1 MHKINIRLFTIL
13 EKYPYPLPINTVCRH
28 VTQIFDSIWSMKDSY
43 LNINDITNSLKI
55 DKDTLKKWIKDSK
68 FPPPMKMGDRVT
80 LWSYAVIENWVAQ
93 QQKTQEFIDNQ
104 DLDL

>member
-1 MHKINIRLFTIL
+1 
-13 EKYPYPLPINTVCRH
+13 
-28 VTQIFDSIWSMKDSY
+28 MKESY
-43 LNINDITNSLKI
+43 LNINDITDSLKI
-55 DKDTLKKWIKDSK
+55 DKDTLKLWIKEGK
-68 FPPPMKMGDRVT
+68 FPPPMKMEDRLT